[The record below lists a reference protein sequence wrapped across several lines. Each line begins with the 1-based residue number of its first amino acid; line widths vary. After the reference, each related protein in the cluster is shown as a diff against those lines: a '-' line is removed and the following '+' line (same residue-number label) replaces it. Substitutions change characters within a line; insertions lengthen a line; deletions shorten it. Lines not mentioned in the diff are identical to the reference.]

1 MAEEEGVFSFKLT
14 HRIDRPSCWWTSWST
29 WTGGAKHEAAKMVS
43 DETLRTLA
51 EVLQNEDS
59 RLPKRFRALFAL
71 RGAKGKG
78 ATVAREAIVASLGAK
93 SALLRHELAF
103 CLGQMQD
110 EEAVDTLEKLLA
122 NTAENS
128 MVRHEAG
135 EALGAIGCSR
145 SITALETGSKDELP
159 EIRETCELALYRIH
173 ALSEASQAS
182 GYTPYKSVDP
192 TPPLPLGT
200 PTDELK
206 DILLS
211 EKAPMHQRYGAM
223 FALRNSGTEEG
234 ALALANALRYGKSA
248 LLKHELAYVLGQLQ
262 RPSTVPAL
270 EAALRDVKEHPMVR
284 HEAAEALGSIATAEA
299 RALLEE
305 FVRDPEPVVAES
317 CEVALDILEFETSGE
332 FQYCTVD
339 A

>member
-1 MAEEEGVFSFKLT
+1 
-14 HRIDRPSCWWTSWST
+14 
-29 WTGGAKHEAAKMVS
+29 MVT
-43 DETLRTLA
+43 DETLRLLA
-51 EVLQNEDS
+51 ETLQDEDTK
-59 RLPKRFRALFAL
+59 LPKRFRALFAL
-71 RGAKGKG
+71 RGAKGKH
-78 ATVAREAIVASLGAK
+78 ATVAREAILGSLGAK

-110 EEAVDTLEKLLA
+110 EEAVDTLERVLA
-122 NTAENS
+122 DAEESS

-145 SITALETGSKDELP
+145 SITALEAGAKDSLP
-159 EIRETCELALYRIH
+159 EVRETCELALYRIH
-173 ALSEASQAS
+173 VLAEAKQAS

-192 TPPLPLGT
+192 TPPLPPCT
-200 PTDELK
+200 PMDELK
-206 DILLS
+206 RILLS
-211 EKAPMHQRYGAM
+211 EDTPMHQRYGAM

-234 ALALANALRYGKSA
+234 ALALANALRHGKSA

-262 RPSTVPAL
+262 RPCTVPAL
-270 EAALRDVKEHPMVR
+270 EATLRDTKEHPMVR
-284 HEAAEALGSIATAEA
+284 HEAAEALGSIATVEA

-305 FVRDPEPVVAES
+305 FLKDPEPVVSES